1 MKPAVFYCLED
12 VGAVDLMHGHIF
24 RERVHRRWDASP
36 PFRQLMTE
44 LTIHWVISGA
54 HLLRIDRCGHLGCYA
69 QFRFRQLMPLFGWVL
84 GQFFIWAFV
93 SWVGCHFLAR
103 RGLKPDRAHWDDW
116 GHILVKEETGPGAI
130 NEEKPPKRSRSA
142 PGHVNDSASADT
154 STLTTSKC
162 TTFQGRKNGEC
173 ILENLHHEKAILIN
187 CALIGK
193 AWALSAQR
201 GIFQHIVLQ
210 LPNQHHED
218 FEELATAYTARNEQL
233 LELFNRNPY
242 LTSCLNSRAK
252 TIFAWL
258 KKGVSF
264 QQQNDICFDN
274 QSCRTTQQSVTDVFK
289 TSSLTAVSLSHFSIT
304 SFNQLASLLSQS
316 SCLSVLKIDFLHC
329 HNGDAPAPI
338 ANCPPRSIQLD
349 QRLHFRFVN
358 MRTFVTWFQQDTC
371 PLEIRNLQTLH
382 IHIRHTT
389 APDYEDT
396 AFLLQYIGSNLQ
408 ELELQ
413 VPPWNPHSTLVHLGY
428 TPNLR
433 SVTLLRIQQTELH
446 SPVPWILYLFKSIEN
461 SDDCKSILLR
471 HLTIQLDVEYSDEV
485 MIHRWDKW
493 GPVDTL
499 LARPTFA
506 SLQTVK
512 FELLGVSSL
521 ASSGVETILSIN
533 LPLLQSSNKL
543 QVQIPG
549 AGEADIK
556 SIKAVT
562 SRF

>member
-1 MKPAVFYCLED
+1 
-12 VGAVDLMHGHIF
+12 
-24 RERVHRRWDASP
+24 
-36 PFRQLMTE
+36 
-44 LTIHWVISGA
+44 
-54 HLLRIDRCGHLGCYA
+54 
-69 QFRFRQLMPLFGWVL
+69 MPLFGWVL

-93 SWVGCHFLAR
+93 SWVGRHFLAR
-103 RGLKPDRAHWDDW
+103 RGLKPERAHWDDW
-116 GHILVKEETGPGAI
+116 GHILLKEETGPGAI
-130 NEEKPPKRSRSA
+130 NEGGEQEKPPKRSRSA

-154 STLTTSKC
+154 STLTTPATKSKC
-162 TTFQGRKNGEC
+162 TTFQGRKNGGIVVIIEQASVIYIAKEEALISLAFLLGVIASMASSLPHELIEC
-173 ILENLHHEKAILIN
+173 ILENLHHEKSTLIN

-242 LTSCLNSRAK
+242 LTSCVRTLELKQFSHGSRRASHSSNRMTYASTTRVVEQLSNVKKLTLARCDWETFTPELK
-252 TIFAWL
+252 TA
-258 KKGVSF
+258 
-264 QQQNDICFDN
+264 
-274 QSCRTTQQSVTDVFK
+274 VTDVFK

-493 GPVDTL
+493 GAVDTL

-533 LPLLQSSNKL
+533 LPFLQSSNKL